1 MGGKPKDRKFVSMYA
16 SPRTDVITAF
26 GRDIDTLERAVKE
39 RVFFVKSTLGFVPT
53 PQPTRSVC
61 VMLDSYSKALA
72 CELPCTSPLSEQ
84 QFVETFKG
92 RKRQMYQKVFEEKC
106 NIPCKPSDA
115 HIRPF
120 VKYEK
125 VDVLLKDDPVPR
137 VVSPRKPRYNI
148 AVGRFLRPIEEKIF
162 KAIGVVFGGPTV
174 FKGYDAFQQGRLLRD
189 AWLEFKDPVAFG
201 LDASRFDQHVSRE
214 TLQWEHSV
222 YLSCFYGKHR
232 KELERLLKWQLDN
245 VCYTKLVDGELKY
258 TTKGVRMS
266 GDMNTSV
273 GACLIMT
280 ALVYTFMHLKGVHCR
295 LINNGDDCV
304 IICERSDYSR
314 FDDIHNH
321 FRSAGFTL
329 TREPVVDVFE
339 KIEFCQTHPVLTS
352 KGWFM
357 CRSPYSLLTKDHVCI
372 QYKEGEA
379 FEQWLAA
386 IGSVAPVFSGI
397 PCHRN
402 VYRAF
407 ARCAKPKKIRAME
420 RDDVSWS
427 FRNLYK
433 TGSTGHINDETRF
446 SYYLAFGVTPEEQ
459 VSIEEHY
466 DEIKTG
472 SRGAFVP
479 PLDRFI

>member
-1 MGGKPKDRKFVSMYA
+1 MGGKPKERRFVSMYA

-53 PQPTRSVC
+53 PQPTCDVG
-61 VMLDSYSKALA
+61 VLLKPYYEALVP
-72 CELPCTSPLSEQ
+72 ELPCTSPLSELS
-84 QFVETFKG
+84 FVETFKG
-92 RKRQMYQKVFEEKC
+92 RKRQMYQQVYDTDCAK
-106 NIPCKPSDA
+106 PCMPSDA

-120 VKYEK
+120 VKFEK

-162 KAIGVVFGGPTV
+162 KAIGAVFGGPTV
-174 FKGYDAFQQGRLLRD
+174 FKGYDAFQQARLLRE
-189 AWLEFKDPVAFG
+189 AWDQFKDPVAFG
-201 LDASRFDQHVSRE
+201 LDASRFDQHVSRPM
-214 TLQWEHSV
+214 LQWEHSV
-222 YLSCFYGKHR
+222 YLKCFHGKNK
-232 KELERLLKWQLDN
+232 KELAKLLSWQLDN
-245 VCYTKLVDGELKY
+245 RCHARLEGGEVKY

-280 ALVYTFMHLKGVHCR
+280 GLVYTFVKSKGVSCR

-304 IICERSDYSR
+304 IICERRDYSK

-321 FRSAGFTL
+321 FRKGGFTL

-339 KIEFCQTHPVLTS
+339 QIEFCQTHPILTS
-352 KGWFM
+352 NGWFM

-372 QYKEGEA
+372 RYKEGEA
-379 FEQWLAA
+379 FEQWLGA
-386 IGSVAPVFSGI
+386 IGSVAPVFSGV

-402 VYRAF
+402 VYAAF
-407 ARCAKPKKIRAME
+407 ARCAKPKRQRSIE
-420 RDDVSWS
+420 REDVSWS
-427 FRNLYK
+427 FRHLYK
-433 TGSTGHINDETRF
+433 TGSTGAITDDTRF
-446 SYYLAFGVTPEEQ
+446 SYYLAFGVTPQDQ
-459 VSIEEHY
+459 VAIEKHY
-466 DEIKTG
+466 DAIETG
-472 SRGAFVP
+472 SRGAWTP
-479 PLDRFI
+479 PLDRFV